1 MAYKFKRN
9 IAIRIPGNG
18 RIVIGGGRFAKSI
31 TDSETN
37 RMLLRGISA
46 EKSSTTI
53 AQDMHSIDPEVSEAD
68 VDMALTSLAN
78 ANLVEKNG
86 SPAELAEPRLS
97 RQDLFFSLYST
108 DQAFPGER
116 TEQLSAAH
124 VLILG
129 CGGVGSMTA
138 LNLAAVGVGHL
149 RIVDFDTVDASNL
162 NRSFIFRPEDI
173 GRPKIEVLEE
183 RLPSQFPDTHFE
195 FIGAKVAGVPD
206 IAPLLEGMTFGVLAA
221 DAPYLKV
228 NRWFN
233 QACLDSKT
241 PYTLAGCSE
250 SFGSVGPMTVPGRTS
265 CFECQGFDMTDI
277 GEGPDFVVHTNT
289 KRKAPSFAPLIST
302 VASLNSLEIVKHLTQ
317 FERPQT
323 YNVQLRFEFDSMQ
336 LLKIDRSSVKSCP
349 CGSPSALETA
359 SGQ

>member
-1 MAYKFKRN
+1 VAYKFKRN
-9 IAIRIPGNG
+9 IAIRILDNG

-31 TDSETN
+31 EDTEGN
-37 RMLLRGISA
+37 RLLLRGISEGASSA
-46 EKSSTTI
+46 EI
-53 AQDMHSIDPEVSEAD
+53 AQSMYSIDSAISEAAID
-68 VDMALTSLAN
+68 AALTSLAR
-78 ANLVEKNG
+78 ANLVEQND
-86 SPAELAEPRLS
+86 STAELDEPRLS
-97 RQDLFFSLYST
+97 RQELFFSLYST
-108 DQAFPGER
+108 DQAFPSECA
-116 TEQLSAAH
+116 EQLSAAR

-138 LNLAAVGVGHL
+138 LNLAAVGVGVL
-149 RIVDFDTVDASNL
+149 RIVDFDTVDATNL
-162 NRSFIFRPEDI
+162 NRSFIFHPDDI

-183 RLPSQFPDTHFE
+183 RLPPQFPDTHFE
-195 FIGAKVAGVPD
+195 FVGARVAGVSD
-206 IAPLLEGMTFGVLAA
+206 VEPLLRGMTFGVLAA

-250 SFGSVGPMTVPGRTS
+250 SFGSVGPMTVPGQTS

-277 GEGPDFVVHTNT
+277 GEGPDFMVRTNS

-323 YNVQLRFEFDSMQ
+323 YNSQLRFEFDTMELIKVERFS
-336 LLKIDRSSVKSCP
+336 DGPCS
-349 CGSPSALETA
+349 CGSPSAVEMVLA
-359 SGQ
+359 Q